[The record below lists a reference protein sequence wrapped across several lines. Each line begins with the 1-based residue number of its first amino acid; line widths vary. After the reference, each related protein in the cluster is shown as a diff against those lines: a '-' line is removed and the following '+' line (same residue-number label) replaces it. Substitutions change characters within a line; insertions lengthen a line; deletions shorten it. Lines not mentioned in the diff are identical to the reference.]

1 MICSSRA
8 VGMRDELSRLRKI
21 NMDYED
27 EIARLRSEIAK
38 INERM
43 RNFAIEMETKD
54 HEMHNLSELVNR
66 RKQEVL
72 STQQENDR
80 LMNMLRNMTDQ
91 KDTVDAQKLMT
102 EEKYMVVAV

>member
-1 MICSSRA
+1 
-8 VGMRDELSRLRKI
+8 MRDELNRLRKI

-54 HEMHNLSELVNR
+54 HEMQNLSELVNR

-102 EEKYMVVAV
+102 EEKYMVVAL

>member
-1 MICSSRA
+1 
-8 VGMRDELSRLRKI
+8 MRDELIRLRKL

-27 EIARLRSEIAK
+27 EIARLRSDIAK

-80 LMNMLRNMTDQ
+80 LMTMLRNMTDQ

-102 EEKYMVVAV
+102 EEKYMVVNEL

>member
-1 MICSSRA
+1 
-8 VGMRDELSRLRKI
+8 MRDELIRLRKL

-27 EIARLRSEIAK
+27 EIARLRSDIAK

-80 LMNMLRNMTDQ
+80 LMTMLRNMTDQ

-102 EEKYMVVAV
+102 EEKYMVVIEL

>member
-1 MICSSRA
+1 
-8 VGMRDELSRLRKI
+8 
-21 NMDYED
+21 MDYED

-54 HEMHNLSELVNR
+54 HEMQNLSVLVNR

-102 EEKYMVVAV
+102 EEKYMVVAL